1 MHKTTIHIPK
11 DKESIYGSVPD
22 WIVMLGVFTILYS
35 EAESAFIFSIFI
47 HFSLPCRQL
56 QMKWGDPL

>member
-35 EAESAFIFSIFI
+35 EAESAFIFSIYI
-47 HFSLPCRQL
+47 HFSLCYNNFVFYRNDS
-56 QMKWGDPL
+56 G